1 MRLNQ
6 LSKLF
11 DLNETVYFEGKL
23 YERLYY
29 DVKSRSKDG
38 PKHKYRVVINSD
50 DYDYVVEPALRK
62 RLDRVFNKTDL
73 EGRQESGS
81 FGGSMRYAGIRMCSS
96 QVGMLANKIIV
107 GESFMIKRN
116 INT

>member
-11 DLNETVYFEGKL
+11 DLNEMVYFEGKL

-50 DYDYVVEPALRK
+50 DYDYVAEPALRK

-73 EGRQESGS
+73 EGRQELGS
-81 FGGSMRYAGIRMCSS
+81 LHLKWINEQRRKFGLDPIETGPR
-96 QVGMLANKIIV
+96 
-107 GESFMIKRN
+107 
-116 INT
+116 